1 MRSVTCYMFP
11 QESYGWYKNQETKKS
26 VFGRT
31 LNVRRTPP
39 RHPSHASRGE
49 RPAQHDTVLVL
60 GSRSTARSRRKTTR
74 PRQ

>member
-39 RHPSHASRGE
+39 
-49 RPAQHDTVLVL
+49 PAPF
-60 GSRSTARSRRKTTR
+60 
-74 PRQ
+74 PRVEGRTPCAA